1 MRPPEP
7 TPSDPMLSDDDWNN
21 NALGEERGYVERIIY
36 IRTKRVGELRN
47 WTLKFYFILLKK
59 VKKKITFPGYL
70 IGTAGRTI
78 RGFENNSGAKI
89 DILTPN
95 SCNNETP
102 VMLSGSFESVRNV
115 LRQITDLYH
124 KNNLS
129 SVLFQ
134 RKYIRTMPF

>member
-59 VKKKITFPGYL
+59 VKKKK
-70 IGTAGRTI
+70 
-78 RGFENNSGAKI
+78 S
-89 DILTPN
+89 
-95 SCNNETP
+95 
-102 VMLSGSFESVRNV
+102 
-115 LRQITDLYH
+115 H
-124 KNNLS
+124 
-129 SVLFQ
+129 FQ
-134 RKYIRTMPF
+134 AT